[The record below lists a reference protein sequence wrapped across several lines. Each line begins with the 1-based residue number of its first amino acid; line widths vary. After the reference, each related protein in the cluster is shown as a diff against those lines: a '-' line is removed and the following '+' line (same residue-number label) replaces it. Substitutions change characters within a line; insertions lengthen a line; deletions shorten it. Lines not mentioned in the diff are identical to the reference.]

1 MPIVIMKI
9 NSKKCYSLKNMARQ
23 EGTWENGVVI
33 KKSYEF
39 FAFLKIFSKALQYC

>member
-1 MPIVIMKI
+1 MKI

-23 EGTWENGVVI
+23 KGTWENDVVI

-39 FAFLKIFSKALQYC
+39 FAIFSFFLRLYSIANFV